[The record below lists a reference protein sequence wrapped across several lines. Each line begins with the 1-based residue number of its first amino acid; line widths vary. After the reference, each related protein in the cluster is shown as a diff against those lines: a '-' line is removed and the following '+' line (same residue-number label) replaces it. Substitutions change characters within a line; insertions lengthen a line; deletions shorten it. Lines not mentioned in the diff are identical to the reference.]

1 LATRLNKINYPKK
14 ETQIL
19 RSRDKK
25 SGGSVSE
32 IVRTPDF
39 ENFSEEDHKEYKQKK
54 LQRESS
60 KLKMYLAWIAF
71 GIIMY
76 LTYLNLP

>member
-1 LATRLNKINYPKK
+1 MNYPKK

-32 IVRTPDF
+32 IVCTPDF
-39 ENFSEEDHKEYKQKK
+39 ENSSEEDHKEYKQKK
-54 LQRESS
+54 LQ
-60 KLKMYLAWIAF
+60 
-71 GIIMY
+71 
-76 LTYLNLP
+76 